1 MLTNPTLQRLTSL
14 HLGGMAEAYE
24 QQLRTPVTQSL
35 TFDERFGMLVDA
47 EHNAREN
54 RRTSRMLKQAKLKA
68 STACAEDIEFSGRR
82 GMDRAQVASLLTC
95 DWIQRGQNVAIT
107 GPTGTGKTW
116 LGCAL
121 GREAARKGL
130 SVVYERMP
138 RLLEELAIA
147 HMDGSLPK
155 MRARLAK
162 PRLLILD
169 DWGLAPIGDRERRD
183 LLEMIEDRV
192 GRRATLLT
200 SQVPVEHWHECIGD
214 ATFGDAILDR
224 LVHHAHRI
232 TLTGGSLR
240 KIGVNNADAPTI
252 TDKK

>member
-47 EHNAREN
+47 ERNAREN

-121 GREAARKGL
+121 GREAARKGM

-169 DWGLAPIGDRERRD
+169 DWGSAPITPLGRQDIFEIMEDRYPTASVLITSQLPTSAWHEYLGEPTVADATLDRILHNCH
-183 LLEMIEDRV
+183 LLELKGESMR
-192 GRRATLLT
+192 RRASSEQT
-200 SQVPVEHWHECIGD
+200 
-214 ATFGDAILDR
+214 
-224 LVHHAHRI
+224 
-232 TLTGGSLR
+232 
-240 KIGVNNADAPTI
+240 
-252 TDKK
+252 KK

>member
-121 GREAARKGL
+121 GREAARKGM

-169 DWGLAPIGDRERRD
+169 DWGSAPITPLGRQDIFEIMEDHYPTASVLITSQLPTSAWHEYLGEPTVADATLDRILHNCH
-183 LLEMIEDRV
+183 LLELKGESMR
-192 GRRATLLT
+192 RRASNEQT
-200 SQVPVEHWHECIGD
+200 
-214 ATFGDAILDR
+214 
-224 LVHHAHRI
+224 
-232 TLTGGSLR
+232 
-240 KIGVNNADAPTI
+240 
-252 TDKK
+252 KK

>member
-35 TFDERFGMLVDA
+35 SFDERFGMLVDA

-121 GREAARKGL
+121 GREAARKGM

-169 DWGLAPIGDRERRD
+169 DWGSAPITPLGRQDIFEIMEDRYPTASVLITSQLPTSAWHEYLGEPTVADATLDRILHNCH
-183 LLEMIEDRV
+183 LLELKGESMR
-192 GRRATLLT
+192 RRAST
-200 SQVPVEHWHECIGD
+200 EH
-214 ATFGDAILDR
+214 T
-224 LVHHAHRI
+224 
-232 TLTGGSLR
+232 
-240 KIGVNNADAPTI
+240 
-252 TDKK
+252 KK

>member
-14 HLGGMAEAYE
+14 HLSGMAEAYE
-24 QQLRTPVTQSL
+24 QQLRTPVSQSL

-47 EHNAREN
+47 EHNTREN
-54 RRTSRMLKQAKLKA
+54 RKTGRMLKQAKLKA
-68 STACAEDIEFSGRR
+68 STACAEDIEFTGRS
-82 GMDRAQVASLLTC
+82 MDRVLVATLLTC
-95 DWIQRGQNVAIT
+95 EWIQRGQNVAIT

-121 GREAARKGL
+121 GREAARKGM

-169 DWGLAPIGDRERRD
+169 DWGSAPITPMGRQDIFEIMEDRYSTASVLITSQLPTSAWHEYLGEPTVADATLDRILHNCH
-183 LLEMIEDRV
+183 LLELKGESLR
-192 GRRATLLT
+192 RRASTT
-200 SQVPVEHWHECIGD
+200 
-214 ATFGDAILDR
+214 A
-224 LVHHAHRI
+224 
-232 TLTGGSLR
+232 
-240 KIGVNNADAPTI
+240 
-252 TDKK
+252 KK

>member
-121 GREAARKGL
+121 GREAARKGM
-130 SVVYERMP
+130 SVVYERTP

-169 DWGLAPIGDRERRD
+169 DWGSAPITPLGRQDIFEIMEDRYPTASVLITSQLPTSAWHEYLGEPTVADATLDRILHNCH
-183 LLEMIEDRV
+183 LLELKGESMR
-192 GRRATLLT
+192 RRASSEQT
-200 SQVPVEHWHECIGD
+200 
-214 ATFGDAILDR
+214 
-224 LVHHAHRI
+224 
-232 TLTGGSLR
+232 
-240 KIGVNNADAPTI
+240 
-252 TDKK
+252 KK

>member
-35 TFDERFGMLVDA
+35 TFDECFGMLVDA

-121 GREAARKGL
+121 GREAARKGM

-169 DWGLAPIGDRERRD
+169 DWGSAPITPLGRQDIFEIMEDRYPTASVLITSQLPTSAWHEYLGEPTVADATLDRILHNCH
-183 LLEMIEDRV
+183 LLELKGESMR
-192 GRRATLLT
+192 RRASSEQT
-200 SQVPVEHWHECIGD
+200 
-214 ATFGDAILDR
+214 
-224 LVHHAHRI
+224 
-232 TLTGGSLR
+232 
-240 KIGVNNADAPTI
+240 
-252 TDKK
+252 KK

>member
-14 HLGGMAEAYE
+14 RLGGMAEAYE

-54 RRTSRMLKQAKLKA
+54 RRTGRMLKQAKLKA

-95 DWIQRGQNVAIT
+95 EWIQRGQNVAIT

-121 GREAARKGL
+121 GREAARKGM

-147 HMDGSLPK
+147 HRDGSLPK
-155 MRARLAK
+155 MRTRLAK

-169 DWGLAPIGDRERRD
+169 DWGSAPITPLGRQDIFEIMEDRYPTASVLITSQLPTSAWHKYLGEPTVADATLDRILHNCH
-183 LLEMIEDRV
+183 LLELKGESM
-192 GRRATLLT
+192 RR
-200 SQVPVEHWHECIGD
+200 
-214 ATFGDAILDR
+214 
-224 LVHHAHRI
+224 HAS
-232 TLTGGSLR
+232 TASAKT
-240 KIGVNNADAPTI
+240 
-252 TDKK
+252 

>member
-95 DWIQRGQNVAIT
+95 DWIHRGQNVAIT

-121 GREAARKGL
+121 GREAARKGM

-169 DWGLAPIGDRERRD
+169 DWGSAPITPLGRQDIFEIMEDRYPTASVLITSQLPTSAWHEYLGEPTVADATLDRILHNCH
-183 LLEMIEDRV
+183 LLELKGESMR
-192 GRRATLLT
+192 RRASTE
-200 SQVPVEHWHECIGD
+200 Q
-214 ATFGDAILDR
+214 A
-224 LVHHAHRI
+224 
-232 TLTGGSLR
+232 
-240 KIGVNNADAPTI
+240 
-252 TDKK
+252 KK

>member
-121 GREAARKGL
+121 GREAARKGM

-169 DWGLAPIGDRERRD
+169 DWGSAPITPLGRQDIFEIMEDRYPTASVLITSQLPTSAWHEYLGEPTVADATLDRILHNCH
-183 LLEMIEDRV
+183 LLELKGESMR
-192 GRRATLLT
+192 RRASTE
-200 SQVPVEHWHECIGD
+200 Q
-214 ATFGDAILDR
+214 A
-224 LVHHAHRI
+224 
-232 TLTGGSLR
+232 
-240 KIGVNNADAPTI
+240 
-252 TDKK
+252 KK

>member
-24 QQLRTPVTQSL
+24 QQLRTPVAQSL

-54 RRTSRMLKQAKLKA
+54 RRTGRMLKQAKLKA

-121 GREAARKGL
+121 GREAARKGM

-169 DWGLAPIGDRERRD
+169 DWGSAPITPLGRQDIFEIMEDRYPTASVLITSQLPTSAWHEYLGEPTVADATLDRILHNCH
-183 LLEMIEDRV
+183 LLELKGESMR
-192 GRRATLLT
+192 RRAST
-200 SQVPVEHWHECIGD
+200 EH
-214 ATFGDAILDR
+214 T
-224 LVHHAHRI
+224 
-232 TLTGGSLR
+232 
-240 KIGVNNADAPTI
+240 
-252 TDKK
+252 KK

>member
-54 RRTSRMLKQAKLKA
+54 RRTGRMLKQAKLKA

-121 GREAARKGL
+121 GREAARKGM

-169 DWGLAPIGDRERRD
+169 DWGSAPITPLGRQDIFEIMEDRYPTASVLITSQLPTSAWHEYLGEPTVADATLDRILHNCH
-183 LLEMIEDRV
+183 LLELKGESMR
-192 GRRATLLT
+192 RRASSEQT
-200 SQVPVEHWHECIGD
+200 
-214 ATFGDAILDR
+214 
-224 LVHHAHRI
+224 
-232 TLTGGSLR
+232 
-240 KIGVNNADAPTI
+240 
-252 TDKK
+252 KK

>member
-121 GREAARKGL
+121 GREAARKGM

-169 DWGLAPIGDRERRD
+169 DWGSAPITPLGRQDIFEIMEDRYPTASVLITSQLPTSAWHEYLGEPTVADATLDRILHNCH
-183 LLEMIEDRV
+183 LLELKGESMR
-192 GRRATLLT
+192 RRASSEQT
-200 SQVPVEHWHECIGD
+200 
-214 ATFGDAILDR
+214 
-224 LVHHAHRI
+224 
-232 TLTGGSLR
+232 
-240 KIGVNNADAPTI
+240 
-252 TDKK
+252 KK